1 MPAYRYFDILSYFN
15 VFLFFDIQE
24 DIFSIEAA
32 DLGYVRKVTIRHD
45 NSNLGSDWYLDRVE
59 IEAVAE
65 GRRFVFPC
73 ERWLAKKKDDGK
85 IKRTIYEKSYTVS
98 ITFSLLFFDLP
109 CFFSIVFDFTVLPN

>member
-1 MPAYRYFDILSYFN
+1 M
-15 VFLFFDIQE
+15 
-24 DIFSIEAA
+24 
-32 DLGYVRKVTIRHD
+32 RKVTIRHD
-45 NSNLGSDWYLDRVE
+45 NSNLGSDWYLDRLE

-98 ITFSLLFFDLP
+98 ATNLP
-109 CFFSIVFDFTVLPN
+109 TCFILTTVTLYYAGI

>member
-1 MPAYRYFDILSYFN
+1 MKNRKDSKIPRKNYFISL
-15 VFLFFDIQE
+15 FLQE
-24 DIFSIEAA
+24 DIFNIEAA

-45 NSNLGSDWYLDRVE
+45 NSNLGSDWYLDRLE

-98 ITFSLLFFDLP
+98 ATNLST
-109 CFFSIVFDFTVLPN
+109 CFILTTVTLYYAGI